1 MKKLDPEGLKELA
14 ISILE
19 EVAKTNPQRIVVL
32 TLPWWPEKSFSSV
45 VLHVQVC
52 EKETATMWQD
62 VNGWMERL
70 KISPQPP
77 IKIHRIP
84 NSEKE
89 YMSRVINTLKNLKN
103 LTRLEI
109 SMCIRVMKKLS
120 DHEEIVK
127 LFDRF
132 FLLKSRHKLADE
144 EKKCTWLY
152 LCDKDGFFN
161 PAIELHELDRS
172 EMLAL
177 LF

>member
-1 MKKLDPEGLKELA
+1 MGRLDLDGLKDLA
-14 ISILE
+14 VSIVE
-19 EVAKTNPQRIVVL
+19 EVAETNPQRVVVL
-32 TLPWWPEKSFSSV
+32 TLPWWPEESFPDV

-84 NSEKE
+84 DSEKE
-89 YMSRVINTLKNLKN
+89 YIKRVVNGLKNSS
-103 LTRLEI
+103 RLQI
-109 SMCIRVMKKLS
+109 SMCVRVMKKLS
-120 DHEEIVK
+120 DHEKIVK
-127 LFDRF
+127 LFDRY
-132 FLLKSRHKLADE
+132 FLLKSPHRLDDE

-152 LCDKDGFFN
+152 LCGEDGFFN

-172 EMLAL
+172 EVLSL
-177 LF
+177 LL